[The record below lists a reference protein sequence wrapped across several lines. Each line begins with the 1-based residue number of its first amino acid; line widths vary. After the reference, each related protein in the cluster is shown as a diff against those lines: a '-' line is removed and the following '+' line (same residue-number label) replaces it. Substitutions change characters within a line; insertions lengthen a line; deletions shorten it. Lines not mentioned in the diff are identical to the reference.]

1 MRRRR
6 VAVSLIVLGAFLVAY
21 AAVVVL
27 WRDPATDLYAR
38 WQQHR
43 LDDELEQEFTDF
55 RSLVL
60 STGAGPADFDLPG
73 AEREV
78 NAPDAAAAVA
88 ADARRLQRRLDLGE
102 PLGRLTIPSLDVD
115 AVFVH
120 GTRWAQDLSR
130 GPGHYKETE
139 LPGLGKTAAIA
150 GHRTTFGAW
159 FRNIDDLERGDLVQL
174 RLPYGTLRYRVFTHE
189 IVESDDWSVIRDR
202 GFDTLVLSACHP
214 LYSSEQRWVVYA
226 RLAEVKPLRGPS
238 YTLTRWG
245 EAVLERSVRE

>member
-43 LDDELEQEFTDF
+43 LDDELEQEFADF

-78 NAPDAAAAVA
+78 DAPDPAAAVA

-102 PLGRLTIPSLDVD
+102 PLGRLTIPSLGVD

-174 RLPYGTLRYRVFTHE
+174 RLPYGTFRYRVFTHE
-189 IVESDDWSVIRDR
+189 IVESDDWSIIRDR

-214 LYSSEQRWVVYA
+214 LYSSAQRWVVYA

-238 YTLTRWG
+238 YTLTRG
-245 EAVLERSVRE
+245 NAAVLERSA